1 MSTSIIRVIKKEQA
15 NEQIKQSKKA
25 AVTCMVGA
33 IICIASL
40 VVLLIANLI
49 IQPSADNQNSIGET
63 NPALQII
70 PGFLMLVFLGGLI
83 TLIIGFIF
91 AVNKYKTLKK
101 SNSPTTPT
109 SSTTHYYSSS
119 DASTIASTVEE
130 RPF

>member
-109 SSTTHYYSSS
+109 SSTTHYHSSS
-119 DASTIASTVEE
+119 DASSIASTVEE